1 MPPTLILKCLELDNN
16 MNLRAFIQ
24 KLHGAMEDQPGGQ
37 LHAHWSPSQVAY
49 TKVIF
54 Y

>member
-1 MPPTLILKCLELDNN
+1 MPHTLILKYLELDNN

-24 KLHGAMEDQPGGQ
+24 KLRGAMEDQPVGQ

-49 TKVIF
+49 NKVMF
-54 Y
+54 